1 MIIGYGNGEGRLIQW
16 SLSGGKFLPFM
27 IVHQDIGPFALKN
40 FFLEP
45 AADASDVNSIRE
57 GGEYSL
63 DCSYVLGRFWSWN

>member
-1 MIIGYGNGEGRLIQW
+1 MELEWRKVSAVHDCPPGYWTFCSE
-16 SLSGGKFLPFM
+16 
-27 IVHQDIGPFALKN
+27 N